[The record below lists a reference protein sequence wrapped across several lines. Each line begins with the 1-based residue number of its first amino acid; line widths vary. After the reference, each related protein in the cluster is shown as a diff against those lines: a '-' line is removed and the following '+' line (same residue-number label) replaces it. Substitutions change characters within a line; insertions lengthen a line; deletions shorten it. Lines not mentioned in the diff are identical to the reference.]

1 MVAFNDI
8 TKDKIASKTVSKS
21 YRDNY
26 DAIFNQKVPI
36 ITDIKEFQCSCGNT
50 KGSFVRFYS
59 KEMAICPHC
68 QKEYILKDYTKVEI
82 QHQR

>member
-1 MVAFNDI
+1 MVSVNDI
-8 TKDKIASKTVSKS
+8 TGDKISTRPSKS

-59 KEMAICPHC
+59 KGTC
-68 QKEYILKDYTKVEI
+68 QCVCGRSYELKDYTKIE
-82 QHQR
+82 HQR

>member
-1 MVAFNDI
+1 MVSVNVATNDI
-8 TKDKIASKTVSKS
+8 TGDKISTRPSKS

-59 KEMAICPHC
+59 KGTC
-68 QKEYILKDYTKVEI
+68 QCVCGKEYELKDYTKIE
-82 QHQR
+82 HQR